1 MAIKNCYE
9 CGREISDKAVI
20 CPGCGAPIAK
30 PEKPE
35 YTSESTISPDSNS
48 KSTARIAAGIA
59 LQIIG
64 LIVWFTFNGKYINGG
79 TEFGGNYNTYSYQ
92 TLVYIATAL
101 RWGLSGI
108 LFGLGAILEFDSTP
122 PILTAHT
129 RTVKY
134 RPN

>member
-9 CGREISDKAVI
+9 CGREVSDKAVI

-35 YTSESTISPDSNS
+35 YTSESTISPDSES
-48 KSTARIAAGIA
+48 KSSVRFFVGIA

-79 TEFGGNYNTYSYQ
+79 TEFGGDYNTYSYQ

-108 LFGLGAILEFDSTP
+108 LIGLGTILERDDTMPVFK
-122 PILTAHT
+122 AQT
-129 RTVKY
+129 RTKKY
-134 RPN
+134 